1 MQVCAFADIMQAHE
15 NSQEKDQ
22 NIMSASTERK
32 NRIAAREAGTD
43 KKTLA
48 MQEEEKKKAKSK
60 RRWTWGTIGVIVLIV
75 AIFLLNSNLMY
86 TSTTALTAN
95 GVKYSPA
102 QVNYFYGTEYLNLA
116 NSYGSY
122 LGLDSS
128 MGLSGLDDQEC
139 QLTDGGTWRDYFR
152 NMAEMDVQQNQ
163 ALLDYAKENGITL
176 TDEEIAEVD
185 AGFEGI
191 EEMAK
196 NYGYSSPNALYAM
209 NYGSGVTQQIAR
221 EAALNAALAQ
231 KASDT
236 KRDSLTWTDEELEE
250 HYQSFNGDRD
260 YFDFYSYF
268 VTAETIEQTVEP
280 ESEPAEGEETAGS
293 EETTPETKMVADDT
307 SRAEAKATADAIVMA
322 YKDGDDIEDPVER
335 FSAAVES
342 QTEAE
347 PTERSNVAGSSL
359 ASEYAEW
366 MKADRQEGDVE
377 VFADAETDPTG
388 YTVVMFVS
396 RNDNHYNTAS
406 VRHILIKAEASEDGS
421 YSDEAKEAAKTRAE
435 EILAEFE
442 AGEKTE
448 ERFAEL
454 AEQYSEDEG
463 SNTNG
468 GLYENIAQG
477 QMVQEFNDFCFADH
491 KPGDTGIVYGESGS
505 YAGYHVMYYVGEGGL
520 YSSYLAKSELQ
531 STAIDEW
538 MTELNNACEVT
549 EGFGFRFVG
558 K

>member
-1 MQVCAFADIMQAHE
+1 MQESAIADIMQAHE
-15 NSQEKDQ
+15 KSQKKDQ

-48 MQEEEKKKAKSK
+48 MQEEEKKKAKS
-60 RRWTWGTIGVIVLIV
+60 RRKWTWGTIGIIVLIV

-86 TSTTALTAN
+86 TNTTALTAN
-95 GVKYSPA
+95 GTKYSPA

-139 QLTDGGTWRDYFR
+139 QLTDGGSWRDYFR

-163 ALLDYAKENGITL
+163 ALLDYARENGITL

-196 NYGYSSPNALYAM
+196 NYGYSSANALYAM
-209 NYGSGVTQQIAR
+209 NYGSGVTQKIAR

-250 HYQSFNGDRD
+250 HYKSFNGDRD
-260 YFDFYSYF
+260 YFDFYTYF
-268 VTAETIEQTVEP
+268 VTAETIEQTT
-280 ESEPAEGEETAGS
+280 EGEEA
-293 EETTPETKMVADDT
+293 EAQTTKIADDT
-307 SRAEAKATADAIVMA
+307 TRAEAKATADAIIMA
-322 YKDGDDIEDPVER
+322 YKDGDDIDDFVER

-342 QTEAE
+342 QTEE
-347 PTERSNVAGSSL
+347 KPTERSNVSGSALS
-359 ASEYAEW
+359 SEYAEW
-366 MKADRQEGDVE
+366 MKADRQKGDVE
-377 VFADAETDPTG
+377 IFADAESDPTG

-396 RNDNHYNTAS
+396 RDDNHYNTAS

-421 YSDEAKEAAKTRAE
+421 YTDEAKEAAKAKAE
-435 EILAEFE
+435 EILAEFNS
-442 AGEKTE
+442 GEKTE

-454 AEQYSEDEG
+454 ANEYSEDEG

-468 GLYENIAQG
+468 GLYENIAHG

-505 YAGYHVMYYVGEGGL
+505 YAGYHVMYYIGEGGL
-520 YSSYLAKSELQ
+520 YSSYVAKNELQ
-531 STAIDEW
+531 SKAVDEW
-538 MTELNNACEVT
+538 MTELNNACEVK